1 MARKHPKIEG
11 GYVLIPR
18 NTIKC
23 NQYQEL
29 TPHTRAVYSAIL
41 TEFIRDNKLNPGN
54 EVTITHN
61 QMEAISA
68 ISHSSVVRA
77 VRELKDKEF
86 MRVLIHG
93 GLEGNPSTFQLNGRF
108 TESGLLDAH
117 W

>member
-1 MARKHPKIEG
+1 MARKRPAIDG
-11 GYVLIPR
+11 GYILIHR

-23 NQYQEL
+23 RQYQDL
-29 TPHTRAVYSAIL
+29 RAHTRAVYSAIL
-41 TEFIRDNKLNPGN
+41 TEFIRDKKLNPNN

-68 ISHSSVVRA
+68 VGHSSVVRA
-77 VRELKDKEF
+77 VKELKDNDF

-93 GLEGNPSTFQLNGRF
+93 GLEGNPSTFQLNGRYTNSGN
-108 TESGLLDAH
+108 TEAN